1 MSANSILLSSAAGA
15 AVGNTLIA
23 GVSSVKPISSSH
35 FLLTT
40 MFALGPTAYC
50 RSAMFTRT
58 KEVDP
63 AGRPLRFVCVS
74 LLMSA
79 TQ

>member
-15 AVGNTLIA
+15 AVGSTLIA
-23 GVSSVKPISSSH
+23 GVSTVKPISSSH

-40 MFALGPTAYC
+40 MLAFAPIESI
-50 RSAMFTRT
+50 RSDSFTRT